1 MGIRERKKRE
11 KEFRRQQI
19 MGAARKIFASKGFKK
34 ATMEDIAREAEYSP
48 GTLYLYF
55 KNKDELN
62 ASLSINVMEYLVKQ
76 AEEVNEREDLDPL
89 QKLHALRK
97 ALYGVYEFDPLL
109 LLNIFNLQSGN
120 GLKAL
125 SPDMLEVIKNLSG
138 NALGEIAKVYE
149 EGIRAGF
156 FIDRHPVAL
165 ADITWS
171 IFTGVILWEDSK
183 KNLNAGKDYL
193 KQTFDVAFDI
203 LIRGV
208 TRHPEAD

>member
-19 MGAARKIFASKGFKK
+19 MSAARKVFASKGFKK

-62 ASLSINVMEYLVKQ
+62 ASLSINVLEYLVKQ
-76 AEEVNEREDLDPL
+76 LQEVNEREDLDPL
-89 QKLHALRK
+89 QKLQALRK
-97 ALYGVYEFDPLL
+97 ALYEVYEFDSLL
-109 LLNIFNLQSGN
+109 LLNIFHLQSGD
-120 GLKAL
+120 GLTSL
-125 SPDMLEVIKNLSG
+125 SGEMLEVIKRLSG
-138 NALGEIAKVYE
+138 NALREITKVYQ
-149 EGIRAGF
+149 EGIDAGC

-171 IFTGVILWEDSK
+171 IFTGVVLWEDSK
-183 KNLNAGKDYL
+183 NKLSDDKDYL
-193 KQTFDVAFDI
+193 KQTFDVAFEI

-208 TRHPEAD
+208 TKQAETQ